1 MDYNTKL
8 TQDISKLPKE
18 TVYDFNV
25 YRRQILGV
33 AGVIKRISNPAF
45 EEVVKMGSSI
55 YPLIIE
61 RVAEDPTVWGWAL
74 SQITNN
80 YPIMDQDWTSQDI
93 VKYWTDWY
101 LLQ

>member
-8 TQDISKLPKE
+8 TRDISKLPKE

-33 AGVIKRISNPAF
+33 PGVTRRISHSAF

-61 RVAEDPTVWGWAL
+61 RLVEDSTVWSWAL
-74 SQITNN
+74 SRITNN
-80 YPIMDQDWTSQDI
+80 YPLMDQDWTSQDL